1 MRFVA
6 GILRNLPTLH
16 DLPPATVTIDLAA
29 TPHLATYD
37 LVLPRERGLLSRARR
52 VLRLAA
58 GAAAALDELEQQA
71 TEIASQNQALARQLT
86 ETERAASELREREA
100 WLGLAL
106 DAGRVGLW
114 RWDPDTRRVWI
125 SEGLGQILGLPGD
138 VEIETA
144 IWTERIHP
152 DDRARVAATMTDAI
166 ARGAPCQMEYRLVRP
181 TGELSWVQTK
191 GRAVPGAGGRT
202 FQMFGTL
209 ADLSEQRLV
218 DARLR
223 SADRLI
229 AAGTLAAGVAHEI
242 NNPLTYVLGN
252 VDLIRMRL
260 GDTASL
266 TPAMLE
272 SLAQVREGLGRIRDV
287 VADLRAFARPE
298 QEQLVR
304 VDVRTVADA
313 AIRLVSSVVRHQA
326 AVTTDY
332 DADTPTVLVNESRL
346 GQVLINLIVN
356 ASHAMPERPTSANS
370 IVVRTRRRP
379 SGEAAIE
386 VVDNGSGIAPDLLP
400 RLFDP
405 FFTTK
410 APGEGTGLGLSVCQ
424 SIVTSMRSR
433 IDIESTL
440 GHGTTFAVVLP
451 PARRRSRSRSSR
463 VRRRR
468 PRHRRPRRSPPTVA
482 PRPTPATGLDH
493 RRRARGPAGRGQHAR
508 RPGASPWSR
517 PAGGRPGSTT
527 RSRPSSTR
535 SSAT

>member
-1 MRFVA
+1 MA
-6 GILRNLPTLH
+6 LGSGHAPGLDLRG
-16 DLPPATVTIDLAA
+16 
-29 TPHLATYD
+29 
-37 LVLPRERGLLSRARR
+37 PRA
-52 VLRLAA
+52 
-58 GAAAALDELEQQA
+58 
-71 TEIASQNQALARQLT
+71 
-86 ETERAASELREREA
+86 
-100 WLGLAL
+100 
-106 DAGRVGLW
+106 
-114 RWDPDTRRVWI
+114 DPR
-125 SEGLGQILGLPGD
+125 LPGD

-223 SADRLI
+223 LADRLI

-356 ASHAMPERPTSANS
+356 ASHAMPARPTSANS

-379 SGEAAIE
+379 SG
-386 VVDNGSGIAPDLLP
+386 
-400 RLFDP
+400 
-405 FFTTK
+405 
-410 APGEGTGLGLSVCQ
+410 
-424 SIVTSMRSR
+424 
-433 IDIESTL
+433 
-440 GHGTTFAVVLP
+440 
-451 PARRRSRSRSSR
+451 
-463 VRRRR
+463 
-468 PRHRRPRRSPPTVA
+468 
-482 PRPTPATGLDH
+482 
-493 RRRARGPAGRGQHAR
+493 
-508 RPGASPWSR
+508 
-517 PAGGRPGSTT
+517 
-527 RSRPSSTR
+527 
-535 SSAT
+535 